1 MLWYE
6 DSIAKAIQISKD
18 RKCIF
23 LVYVSGEDELSKKM
37 DETLAHEAVSDACKD
52 FVAVKIK
59 SPSDI
64 CQQFSQIYPV
74 VFVPSVFFIGLNG
87 LPIEITPGHL
97 EPEEFNKKAQDV
109 IKIHQSQLSGTAN
122 MDVDKTRAAAAAPV
136 AAAESTAPAAAAAT
150 PSTLA
155 ATPEPERLNV
165 APESMELEHTDQ
177 PATEPLVAPP
187 AEVPSTSAAPDSSA
201 SDSLDQRIMYAK
213 EKIQENQEHKQ
224 VNEEK
229 EKEKEIGRRQLG
241 KDVQKLRRGQV
252 DRSLKEMQ
260 DEIKKEREE
269 DRRARQRIKEEI
281 DRDRAQRKAKWE
293 QEKVERELMQ
303 KEMREKKMQE
313 NQMTAAEREA
323 ARREISRIQFRL
335 PDGSAITQQFK
346 SSEPLSVA
354 CSFISQ
360 HAGSNI
366 QLYTMFPKRTFT
378 AQDMTSSLLSLE
390 LVPSAVILVIPIKS
404 VLAPKTYSNNFLGM
418 ILAPLFTL
426 LNFIYGIIFGTPAN
440 PNPGDSR
447 TTNKDNENT
456 VPSSTTSQR
465 PSTAYKR
472 RSSPISRQE
481 GNIHKFTSSQ
491 DDDDDQSTWN
501 GNSTQQ
507 M

>member
-6 DSIAKAIQISKD
+6 DSIAKAIQVSKD

-97 EPEEFNKKAQDV
+97 GPEEFNKKAQDV
-109 IKIHQSQLSGTAN
+109 IKIHESQLSGAAN

-136 AAAESTAPAAAAAT
+136 AAAAAT
-150 PSTLA
+150 PTTSA
-155 ATPEPERLNV
+155 VTPEPERLNA

-177 PATEPLVAPP
+177 PAAESLVAPS

-201 SDSLDQRIMYAK
+201 SNSLDQRVMYAK
-213 EKIQENQEHKQ
+213 EKIQENQEIKQ
-224 VNEEK
+224 VNEGKK
-229 EKEKEIGRRQLG
+229 EKEKEINRRQLG

-281 DRDRAQRKAKWE
+281 DRDRAQRKAKYE

-323 ARREISRIQFRL
+323 ARKEISRLQFRL

-360 HAGSNI
+360 HTGSNI

-378 AQDMTSSLLSLE
+378 AQDMNSSLLSLE
-390 LVPSAVILVIPIKS
+390 LVPSAVILVIPVKS
-404 VLAPKTYSNNFLGM
+404 VLAPKKYSNNFLGM

-426 LNFIYGIIFGTPAN
+426 LNFIYGIIFGTPTNA
-440 PNPGDSR
+440 NPGDSR
-447 TTNKDNENT
+447 TTKKDNEST

-491 DDDDDQSTWN
+491 DDDDEQSTWN